1 MPDIPTCAQ
10 CGLPLPDGAAEGL
23 CPRCLMESAL
33 GATSTGAAPIA
44 RPLLPNWNAAL
55 PDFGPYHAIGVLGE
69 GGMGIVYLAEQ
80 REPIRR
86 RVALKVLKRGD
97 DRPSFIARFESERQA
112 LAVMDHPHIAH
123 VYEAGATAD
132 GRPYFV
138 MEYVPGIPITD
149 YCDRNLLGFR
159 ERLALFQQ
167 VCQAVQHAHQRGI
180 IHRDLK
186 PSNVLVTLLD
196 GKPVPKVID
205 FGVAKAV
212 NQRLTEKTLFTETG
226 MLIGTPE
233 YMSPEQADLT
243 GLDVDATT
251 DVYSLGVLLY
261 ELLVGA
267 LPFDAKELRRAGY
280 AEIQRVIRE
289 QEPPR
294 PTTRLSGLG
303 QTATEIAR
311 RRKSDVRALI
321 RLLRGDLEWITM
333 KALEKDRTRRYA
345 TASDFAAD
353 IGRHL
358 ASEPVSAG
366 PPTFAYRFQKA
377 VRRNRGKIAAGAVI
391 AAALAIG
398 LIPWWRYRAA
408 RQGQSPVLTRLTY
421 DSGLTVD
428 PAISPDG
435 KLVAYASDRAEGNL
449 DIWVQQVS
457 GGPPLRITRH
467 EADDTQP
474 AFSPDG
480 SQIVFRSERDGGGIY
495 LVPTLGGEQRL
506 FARRGVRPRFS
517 PDGKWV
523 LYAVGL
529 QSGDIYAPHTRRIY
543 VAPAAGGEHKEL
555 AANFAFAITPIWAP
569 DSKHV
574 LFDGA
579 KDPKVNGADWDWWV
593 VSLDGVEAM
602 PTGVH
607 EMEKR
612 LELYAGAPEA
622 WSPDGK
628 EVIFSAGHGDSTNLW
643 QVPISPRTWHAAGP
657 ARRLTTGS
665 SLEAQPSVAQNGIL
679 AFSNVTEST
688 NIWSLP
694 VIADQGKISGEM
706 QQLTTGAVN
715 ASPHLSADGRKLAFY
730 SERPGMSSVWL
741 KDLLTGTET
750 AVSTGSGSS
759 GRPAL
764 SADGSK
770 LAFATWDGSKN
781 TMYVV
786 SVGPPSNNRSQEAP
800 GAAQKVCDNCGG
812 PLHWAYSGDKILCL
826 GLDAHRAIVL
836 FRPGTGQSVDLLRH
850 PAFNLYGA
858 RFSPDDRWI
867 VFQARIASARLQLF
881 IAPFRDGLPGPG
893 EREWIPVSDPSS
905 SSREAAW
912 SPDGNLLY
920 FASDRDG
927 FLCLWA
933 QHLDPAT
940 KRPAGAPLA
949 IHHFHDSHRS
959 LEHVTPGVHDIS
971 VAPDKLVFPVC
982 ERTGNIW
989 MMQLPTVE

>member
-1 MPDIPTCAQ
+1 
-10 CGLPLPDGAAEGL
+10 
-23 CPRCLMESAL
+23 MESAL

-123 VYEAGATAD
+123 VYDAGATAD

-311 RRKSDVRALI
+311 RRKSDVRTLI

-345 TASDFAAD
+345 SASDFAAD

-377 VRRNRGKIAAGAVI
+377 VRRNRGKIAAGAAVL
-391 AAALAIG
+391 AALAFG
-398 LIPWWRYRAA
+398 LIP
-408 RQGQSPVLTRLTY
+408 SVLRVPAPKELKPERLTANTPE
-421 DSGLTVD
+421 LTIQAA
-428 PAISPDG
+428 AISPDG
-435 KLVAYASDRAEGNL
+435 KSIAYSDPLGIHIRSVASGATRLLPGTQDHMLVQWMPDGNSVQTQVHNAAGGETAMVVSLQGGTPTPLSSDPFVA
-449 DIWVQQVS
+449 
-457 GGPPLRITRH
+457 
-467 EADDTQP
+467 
-474 AFSPDG
+474 SPDG
-480 SQIVFRSERDGGGIY
+480 THRATVAADHRQLSIQDANGGNLRELWRAAARSTLEQFKWSPNGKQIAVLSSKDNGQGGQGASTLELIEIGGGQKNVLVSEEKDLSMYSMVWPSQNRMIVTIDEDLGTNQYDSNLWELRLNDGGALIAGGLRKLTSWTDLPIRSGSLSTDGKRLVFIRSFRQRDVYVASLEAGGTRMGTPRRLTLDLGDDYPTDWTRDSKTVILTSSRNGPPAIFRQDLDKQTAEQIVVMPQKPDSQLVARVTPDGHSVLFRNWDPVKKIAQLMRVPIGGGTPEAVPNAANVGYNYRCAPAGVCVIAQTEGQGFIISEFDPVKGKGREIY
-495 LVPTLGGEQRL
+495 RDRHVEHLWLSSDGKLISTTSGNGSEAKIVLRSFSTGAVVQEVPV
-506 FARRGVRPRFS
+506 RGVTMMTGFDFAPDGKGFFVGDRSLTEARELYIDLAGNSSILWRQPGIDSWIWGTPS
-517 PDGKWV
+517 PDGK
-523 LYAVGL
+523 Y
-529 QSGDIYAPHTRRIY
+529 
-543 VAPAAGGEHKEL
+543 L
-555 AANFAFAITPIWAP
+555 ALMMFT
-569 DSKHV
+569 D
-574 LFDGA
+574 D
-579 KDPKVNGADWDWWV
+579 
-593 VSLDGVEAM
+593 
-602 PTGVH
+602 
-607 EMEKR
+607 
-612 LELYAGAPEA
+612 
-622 WSPDGK
+622 
-628 EVIFSAGHGDSTNLW
+628 
-643 QVPISPRTWHAAGP
+643 
-657 ARRLTTGS
+657 
-665 SLEAQPSVAQNGIL
+665 
-679 AFSNVTEST
+679 SNVYM
-688 NIWSLP
+688 I
-694 VIADQGKISGEM
+694 
-706 QQLTTGAVN
+706 
-715 ASPHLSADGRKLAFY
+715 
-730 SERPGMSSVWL
+730 
-741 KDLLTGTET
+741 
-750 AVSTGSGSS
+750 
-759 GRPAL
+759 
-764 SADGSK
+764 
-770 LAFATWDGSKN
+770 
-781 TMYVV
+781 
-786 SVGPPSNNRSQEAP
+786 
-800 GAAQKVCDNCGG
+800 
-812 PLHWAYSGDKILCL
+812 DK
-826 GLDAHRAIVL
+826 
-836 FRPGTGQSVDLLRH
+836 F
-850 PAFNLYGA
+850 
-858 RFSPDDRWI
+858 
-867 VFQARIASARLQLF
+867 
-881 IAPFRDGLPGPG
+881 
-893 EREWIPVSDPSS
+893 
-905 SSREAAW
+905 
-912 SPDGNLLY
+912 
-920 FASDRDG
+920 
-927 FLCLWA
+927 
-933 QHLDPAT
+933 
-940 KRPAGAPLA
+940 
-949 IHHFHDSHRS
+949 
-959 LEHVTPGVHDIS
+959 
-971 VAPDKLVFPVC
+971 
-982 ERTGNIW
+982 
-989 MMQLPTVE
+989 